1 MQHRLNQVNSAND
14 QLSLDA
20 EFDVRPCIVDNTS
33 EHIYP
38 TLQVPPAESIR
49 SYHNVCV
56 RVRFAL
62 GHPVY
67 LTWMRLRRATAYSL
81 PVVWGLVGCITGLSF
96 AAVHQHVTP
105 SVKLPTK
112 QEMNAVFALHDLNEL
127 LIASHPQ
134 IREKS

>member
-1 MQHRLNQVNSAND
+1 MQHRLKQVNSGSD

-20 EFDVRPCIVDNTS
+20 EFDVRPCIVDNTI
-33 EHIYP
+33 EHISP
-38 TLQVPPAESIR
+38 IMQVPPEESIR
-49 SYHNVCV
+49 SYHNVYE

-67 LTWMRLRRATAYSL
+67 HAWMRLRRATAYSL
-81 PVVWGLVGCITGLSF
+81 PVIWGLVGCMTGLSF